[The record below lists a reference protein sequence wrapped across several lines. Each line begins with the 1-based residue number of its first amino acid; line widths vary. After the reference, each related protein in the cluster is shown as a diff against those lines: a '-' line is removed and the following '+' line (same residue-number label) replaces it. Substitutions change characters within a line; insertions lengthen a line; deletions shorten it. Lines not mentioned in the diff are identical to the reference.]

1 MHLLSLETKRYILS
15 PLTFLFLSHQGFPW
29 LILRRWMPLDAPA
42 ATYFPYPFCTQIR
55 SGRMSYYTAYS
66 IIRPCTGFRS
76 VKLRRLYW
84 NSHPNWIGY
93 TFNISVVSSRL
104 PAHTNTLKKWPSGQT
119 VFVCTTYKWEYVTL
133 SITLYIG
140 FFLPDW
146 FRKCSCACFQ
156 SKMMSTPDD
165 FALNCHRR

>member
-1 MHLLSLETKRYILS
+1 MSHGNHWWDKIRKLGDKMYLLVSRESKHIKFRNFFGDDTLETKRYILS

-119 VFVCTTYKWEYVTL
+119 VFVCATYKWQYVT
-133 SITLYIG
+133 SSPCI
-140 FFLPDW
+140 
-146 FRKCSCACFQ
+146 
-156 SKMMSTPDD
+156 
-165 FALNCHRR
+165 